1 MIQKALQNLI
11 ILVLNISHHCKLNM
25 EGSAK
30 RVCPST
36 KYYCVC
42 KNISQTRR
50 ETLPIKGTSL
60 GTD

>member
-11 ILVLNISHHCKLNM
+11 ILILNLSHHCKLNM

-30 RVCPST
+30 RVCPLT

-42 KNISQTRR
+42 KNISQTR
-50 ETLPIKGTSL
+50 ETPPIKGTSL